1 MATKKPAKKS
11 TSVSPFR
18 SSSWFDIDKSIENL
32 RNEMEKAFSSFP
44 TVSMPQ
50 MPKTSCDVIDE
61 GKQFRVKVDMPG
73 IKKNEIKLDVT
84 DNSIEI
90 SGEHKEESEEKKK
103 NYLKKE
109 RSQVSYFRTLPLSE
123 SVVASKVKAKLSD
136 GVLDVTLPKAKPT
149 KVQKKKSVSVQ

>member
-18 SSSWFDIDKSIENL
+18 SSNWFDIDKSIENL
-32 RNEMEKAFSSFP
+32 RNEMEKALSSFP